1 MTPIIVKTT
10 DGETVTVSLSEFNK
24 IVERISKEAYDE
36 GFEAGRRS
44 NYVWYPPVYNP
55 PIIHWDDLTT
65 PFINPYE
72 ITCDTKSNMETGTKI
87 KINSVGEVLL
97 NDNA

>member
-10 DGETVTVSLSEFNK
+10 DGETVTMSLSEFNK
-24 IVERISKEAYDE
+24 MIEQITKEAYDE
-36 GFEAGRRS
+36 GFNAGRCS
-44 NYVWYPPVYNP
+44 NYILHSPVYNP

-87 KINSVGEVLL
+87 KFNSTGEVITE
-97 NDNA
+97 

>member
-24 IVERISKEAYDE
+24 IVEQISKEAYDE

-55 PIIHWDDLTT
+55 PVIHWDDLQIYPYPTK
-65 PFINPYE
+65 NPYE
-72 ITCDTKSNMETGTKI
+72 ITCDTNTNVKTGTEL
-87 KINSVGEVLL
+87 KINSTGEVI
-97 NDNA
+97 

>member
-10 DGETVTVSLSEFNK
+10 DGGTVTVSLSEFNK
-24 IVERISKEAYDE
+24 MIERITKEAYEED
-36 GFEAGRRS
+36 FNAGRCS
-44 NYVWYPPVYNP
+44 NYVLYPPVYNP

-72 ITCDTKSNMETGTKI
+72 ITCDTNSNMETGTKI
-87 KINSVGEVLL
+87 KFNSTGEVITE
-97 NDNA
+97 